1 MIKAIVFDYGNVISQ
16 PQDRTC
22 YARMSAL
29 TGLSEDELLH
39 FFWKYRSEYDRG
51 TIRGEEMYLRVL
63 ADAGISGSDAALAE
77 MANKLV
83 VEDLGS
89 WAAVSESVTDWGLSI
104 QACGYTLG
112 ILSNMPF
119 DFLELYG
126 DKIRMFREANTAVFS
141 CDVGQIKP
149 ERDIYG
155 TLIARLGRKPEEI
168 VFFDDLEVNVEG
180 ARKAGIQAFLW
191 TGLEQAKTDWN
202 GAVTRSREPAPGC

>member
-1 MIKAIVFDYGNVISQ
+1 MIKALVFDYGNVISE

-29 TGLSEDELLH
+29 TGLSGTELLH
-39 FFWKYRSEYDRG
+39 FFWKYRNEYDRG

-63 ADAGISGSDAALAE
+63 ADAGITGSDAELAE
-77 MANKLV
+77 MAKKLLA
-83 VEDLGS
+83 EDLGS
-89 WAAVSESVTDWGLSI
+89 WAAVSESVTDWGLSV
-104 QACGYTLG
+104 QSGGYTLG

-126 DKIRMFREANTAVFS
+126 DKIRLFREADTAVFS

-149 ERDIYG
+149 ERDIYE
-155 TLIARLGRKPEEI
+155 TLIARLGCKPEEI

-180 ARKAGIQAFLW
+180 ARKAGIRSFVW
-191 TGLEQAKTDWN
+191 TGLEQAQADWKR
-202 GAVTRSREPAPGC
+202 AVAGL